1 MTGYGQD
8 SADNDKSHLKKI
20 AMELKDIINQLHND
34 KKKIFD
40 IWEGQKLHEKPII
53 TNRVGSDYEV
63 EYVKGKVTD
72 EDLREKSMSPY
83 QSPDAEKFQQDVW
96 EPGSRGE
103 GTMLGGKIKREQ
115 FLKN

>member
-1 MTGYGQD
+1 MTDTRQD
-8 SADNDKSHLKKI
+8 DVDIDKTHLKKI
-20 AMELKDIINQLHND
+20 AMELKDILNQLHSD
-34 KKKIFD
+34 KKRAFD
-40 IWEGQKLHEKPII
+40 IWEGQKLQEKPIV

-72 EDLREKSMSPY
+72 DDLKEKGISSY

-103 GTMLGGKIKREQ
+103 GTMLGGNAVLT
-115 FLKN
+115 LK

>member
-1 MTGYGQD
+1 MTETTKGNV
-8 SADNDKSHLKKI
+8 DNDKTHLKKI
-20 AMELKDIINQLHND
+20 ALELKDILAQLHND
-34 KKKIFD
+34 KRRAFD
-40 IWEGQKLHEKPII
+40 IWEGQKFHEKPIM

-72 EDLREKSMSPY
+72 DDLREKGISSY

-103 GTMLGGKIKREQ
+103 GTMLGGSSKSD
-115 FLKN
+115 